1 MLRFDEIGYWSELK
15 LEIVRQY
22 AAAYSTILSAQRRPA
37 LRYFYIDAFAG
48 AGVHV
53 RRSTGEWV
61 LGSPLNALNVIPPF
75 SEYWFIDLS
84 QEKID
89 NLREAI
95 GERTDVHLL
104 QGDCNEI
111 LVSEV
116 FPRLRYEDFTR
127 GLCLIDPY
135 GLDLDWDVIK
145 TAGQLKTIEVFLNFP
160 VMDMN
165 RNVLWHD
172 ASRVDPIQRQRM
184 TRYWGDESW
193 RQVAYTTENDLF
205 GFERRTDNE
214 TIATAFRDR
223 LRDIAGFRHVPEPI
237 PMRNSTGATVYYL
250 FFASPKAVADK
261 IVTQIFDKYRDYGRH

>member
-1 MLRFDEIGYWSELK
+1 
-15 LEIVRQY
+15 
-22 AAAYSTILSAQRRPA
+22 
-37 LRYFYIDAFAG
+37 
-48 AGVHV
+48 
-53 RRSTGEWV
+53 
-61 LGSPLNALNVIPPF
+61 
-75 SEYWFIDLS
+75 
-84 QEKID
+84 
-89 NLREAI
+89 
-95 GERTDVHLL
+95 
-104 QGDCNEI
+104 
-111 LVSEV
+111 VSEV